1 MSSAGILILVFLVA
15 LVFNAFFAGYET
27 GFVSCNPI
35 RVRHLA
41 LKKNNAR
48 AKRLLGHLNR
58 PDRMIILV
66 LLGTNLAMIAA
77 TIAVT
82 RLTRDWGPLWASIIV
97 TPTVLIFGEIVPK
110 SMFRSH
116 PTRLSLAFTPVIHFF
131 DRLFAPVVVPI
142 AWVSQQFLAF
152 AKSDRQGVRVLMR
165 SPEDMRVLV
174 DESADRGSIEQEE
187 KEMIH
192 SVMDLQ
198 QRYAKEVMV
207 PRIDIQAFPEDA
219 TTNELRAFLMDCGYT
234 RIPIYRDTVDEI
246 IGVVNAFDILKDEH
260 SDDTNI
266 QRFVR
271 PVMHV
276 TDTMRLDDLLQAMRD
291 EKQSMAIVMDEYGGT
306 DGLVTLEDILEE
318 IFGEIHDEYDDEAP
332 SIRKTGPGT
341 YVIETRM
348 PLKDAAEF
356 ADVEISDEAVE
367 TVGGW
372 VMHVARRIPQKGDV
386 IEHERFKITVLEGG
400 PSFIST
406 IRLEIRPQEGGT
418 TPPSTGATPGK
429 S

>member
-1 MSSAGILILVFLVA
+1 MNSAGILLFIFFVA
-15 LVFNAFFAGYET
+15 LLFNAFFAGYET

-41 LKKNNAR
+41 QKKNHPN
-48 AKRLLGHLNR
+48 AKRLLNYLNQ

-82 RLTRDWGPLWASIIV
+82 RLTRDLGPLWASLIV
-97 TPTVLIFGEIVPK
+97 TPAILVFGEIVPK

-116 PTRLSLAFTPVIHFF
+116 PTRLSLAFTSVIYFF
-131 DRLFAPVVVPI
+131 DRMFAPVVVPI
-142 AWVSQQFLAF
+142 AWILQRFLAF
-152 AKSDRQGVRVLMR
+152 KKNDRQGMRVLMR

-174 DESADRGSIEQEE
+174 DESADRGAIAQEE

-198 QRYAKEVMV
+198 KQYAKEVMV
-207 PRIDIQAFPEDA
+207 PRIDIQALPEDA
-219 TTNELRAFLMDCGYT
+219 TKNELEAFLMDCGYT
-234 RIPIYRDTVDEI
+234 RVPIYRDTVDEI
-246 IGVVNAFDILKDEH
+246 IGAINAFDILKDTQPENP
-260 SDDTNI
+260 DI
-266 QRFVR
+266 QRFIR

-276 TDTMRLDDLLQAMRD
+276 TDTMPLDDLLQAMRD

-332 SIRKTGPGT
+332 SIRKTGPNT

-348 PLKDAAEF
+348 PLEDAA
-356 ADVEISDEAVE
+356 DYLGIEISDEDVE

-372 VMHVARRIPQKGDV
+372 VMHLARCIPQKGDV
-386 IEHERFKITVLEGG
+386 IDYGRFRITVLEGG
-400 PSFIST
+400 PSFIAT
-406 IRLEIRPQEGGT
+406 IRLEIRPLGGAASSET
-418 TPPSTGATPGK
+418 NSKPAR
-429 S
+429 

>member
-41 LKKNNAR
+41 LKKNHAH
-48 AKRLLGHLNR
+48 AKRLLGYLNH

-77 TIAVT
+77 TIAAT

-116 PTRLSLAFTPVIHFF
+116 PTRISLAFTPVIHFF
-131 DRLFAPVVVPI
+131 DRLFAPIVVPI
-142 AWVSQQFLAF
+142 AWVSQRFLAY
-152 AKSDRQGVRVLMR
+152 AKGDRQGVRVLMR
-165 SPEDMRVLV
+165 SPEDMRILV

-260 SDDTNI
+260 PEDTGI

-276 TDTMRLDDLLQAMRD
+276 TDTLRLDDLLQAMRD

-341 YVIETRM
+341 YVIEARM

-356 ADVEISDEAVE
+356 AGVEISDEAVE

-372 VMHVARRIPQKGDV
+372 VMHAARRIPQKGDI
-386 IEHERFKITVLEGG
+386 IEHGRFKITVLEGG

-406 IRLEIRPQEGGT
+406 IRLEIRPPEGEAV
-418 TPPSTGATPGK
+418 PPSADATPGK
-429 S
+429 P